1 VLFIQRNYV
10 IFTQYPNK
18 LYKKDLKNMKKS
30 ITINADVGNR
40 LREIR
45 ALFNEGGKISAAQF
59 AYLLNTSRDKIAN
72 YESGRSSLPLEIV
85 YLLYQR
91 GINPI
96 YLICGEGSMFA
107 SNSEGKKFELKINT
121 RANSEIEPK
130 KQNARVIGRI
140 YEGIKLKAAA
150 GMIEGVDDL

>member
-1 VLFIQRNYV
+1 MN
-10 IFTQYPNK
+10 
-18 LYKKDLKNMKKS
+18 KS
-30 ITINADVGNR
+30 ISINPGIGTR

-45 ALFNEGGKISAAQF
+45 ALFNEGGRISAAQF
-59 AYLLNTSRDKIAN
+59 AYLLNTTRDKIAN
-72 YESGRSSLPLEIV
+72 YESGRSALPLEMV

-107 SNSEGKKFELKINT
+107 SNAEGKKFELKVNT
-121 RANSEIEPK
+121 RANMEPM

-150 GMIEGVDDL
+150 GMIDDENGE

>member
-1 VLFIQRNYV
+1 M
-10 IFTQYPNK
+10 
-18 LYKKDLKNMKKS
+18 KNS
-30 ITINADVGNR
+30 ISINGGIGNR

-45 ALFNEGGKISAAQF
+45 ALFNEGGRISAAQF
-59 AYLLNTSRDKIAN
+59 AYLLNTNRDKIAN

-96 YLICGEGSMFA
+96 YLICGEGSLFA
-107 SNSEGKKFELKINT
+107 SNAEGKIFELKVNT
-121 RANSEIEPK
+121 CANSDQMK
-130 KQNARVIGRI
+130 KNARVIGRI

-150 GMIEGVDDL
+150 GMIDGVDD

>member
-1 VLFIQRNYV
+1 
-10 IFTQYPNK
+10 
-18 LYKKDLKNMKKS
+18 MKES
-30 ITINADVGNR
+30 ISINQGIGNR

-59 AYLLNTSRDKIAN
+59 AYLLNTTRDKIAN
-72 YESGRSSLPLEIV
+72 YELGRSALPLEIV

-107 SNSEGKKFELKINT
+107 SNAEGLKFEHQINARDKSEG
-121 RANSEIEPK
+121 EPK
-130 KQNARVIGRI
+130 KQNARVVGRI
-140 YEGIKLKAAA
+140 YQGIKLKAAA
-150 GMIEGVDDL
+150 GIIDGVD